1 MKNNLLYFKNEY
13 GDADNFPIE
22 LVEKV
27 SGACYSFDGYFCIS
41 KKKDVVKKT
50 LEYLLG
56 ISDFVVVCD
65 DGGFAENVISS
76 LYGKVPL
83 NSIKNVSRTK
93 LALTEKT
100 ASEFVEKTLIPAMDK
115 FNSHS
120 YSKSVF
126 RFFGEVKEDLED
138 ILKQAVAES
147 ENTLFYR
154 LWTENKYDVLLY
166 VVYDDK
172 TPKMLL
178 DKLNKSIVLNFGDQ
192 LYAEDDYSLKQ
203 RIVDY
208 ATLRRIK
215 MSVAESFTGGNIA
228 RTIVSVPGAS
238 AMFYEGAVTYDTNAK
253 IERLGVDRQTVDK
266 YTVVSSQVASEMV
279 KGLLSTGNC
288 QVAVSTTGYAG
299 PNVGDED
306 NAGLCFIGVGTEK
319 GINVYKF
326 KFDGSR
332 NEIINEATSY
342 ALFLAFKEIK
352 NY

>member
-1 MKNNLLYFKNEY
+1 MKNNLLYLKNEY
-13 GDADNFPIE
+13 GDSDNFPID
-22 LVEKV
+22 LVRKL
-27 SGACYSFDGYFCIS
+27 SGACYAFDGYFC
-41 KKKDVVKKT
+41 VNKKT
-50 LEYLLG
+50 DAIKKTVEYLLG
-56 ISDFVVVCD
+56 VNDFVIICD
-65 DGGFAENVISS
+65 ENGFIENVISS
-76 LYGKVPL
+76 LYGKIPV
-83 NSIKNVSRTK
+83 NTIKTVNKTK
-93 LALTEKT
+93 LVLTE
-100 ASEFVEKTLIPAMDK
+100 ANAGDFIEKTLIPAMDK

-126 RFFGEVKEDLED
+126 RFFGEIKEDLED

-147 ENTLFYR
+147 GNTLFYK

-166 VVYDDK
+166 VIFDDK

-203 RIVDY
+203 RLVDF

-215 MSVAESFTGGNIA
+215 ISVAESFTGGNIA
-228 RTIVSVPGAS
+228 RTVISVPGAS
-238 AMFYEGAVTYDTNAK
+238 EMFYEGAVTYDTQAK
-253 IERLGVDRQTVDK
+253 IERLGVLEQTVEK

-279 KGLLSTGNC
+279 KGLLATKNC
-288 QVAVSTTGYAG
+288 QVGIATTGYAG

-306 NAGLCFIGVGTEK
+306 NVGLCFIGVGTEK

-332 NEIINEATSY
+332 TEIIDQATAY